1 MSNVVDLADE
11 VLVAVSTP
19 TPEDLVQPMEQEPSL
34 EPPPEVKVI
43 IGTAEFFL
51 RIYVGH
57 PNLN

>member
-43 IGTAEFFL
+43 LALLSFSYGSMFDILT
-51 RIYVGH
+51 
-57 PNLN
+57 